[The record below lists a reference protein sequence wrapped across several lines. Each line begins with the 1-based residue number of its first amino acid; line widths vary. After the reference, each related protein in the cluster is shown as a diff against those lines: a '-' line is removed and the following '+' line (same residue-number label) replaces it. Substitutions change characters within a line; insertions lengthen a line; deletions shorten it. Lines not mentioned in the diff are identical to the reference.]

1 MAPEHRFPAAQ
12 EDCLAA
18 WRWLA
23 ASGDQLGID
32 VTRLV
37 IAGDSTGGTLAAV
50 LANEVRLDA
59 VKPALQVLVYP
70 ATDLR
75 MESRSYE
82 LFGQGFFFTR
92 EGMEWARANYLG
104 DDPALIDDPRVSPL
118 RNEDLSGVAPAL
130 VYTAGFDPLRDE
142 GIAYANKLRAAGVKT
157 IHRNFDSLIHGFVGM
172 GAVIQA
178 AARAMDDIVAGLRH
192 ELANLS

>member
-1 MAPEHRFPAAQ
+1 MPGDAAGVTTDLPNFPYPWYISQ
-12 EDCLAA
+12 VRQMLWTA
-18 WRWLA
+18 WQKRMPPT
-23 ASGDQLGID
+23 SGEGVVVFSI
-32 VTRLV
+32 
-37 IAGDSTGGTLAAV
+37 
-50 LANEVRLDA
+50 VRSGA
-59 VKPALQVLVYP
+59 F
-70 ATDLR
+70 TDLR

-82 LFGQGFFFTR
+82 LFGEGFFFTR
-92 EGMEWARANYLG
+92 KGMAWARANYLG